1 MIVGHYATALIAHQ
15 KYPKGTLLFFLIV
28 SQLQDF
34 LWFIFHYLGLEHTTP
49 ADAFDATI
57 PNMYADMLYSHDLL
71 PQLVWMVLIFIIGRL
86 IFKDNKIAI
95 VGAIVLLG
103 HYVLD
108 FFSGH
113 PHYIFGEETHEF
125 GLGLYETNPY
135 LAIAIE
141 AIFSAAALWYFFSQ
155 ESKTGIVRST
165 KNKATILGVFVYG
178 ILFMLST
185 ATVSLRETLGI
196 PELGFSFS
204 TLIPTLLFT
213 YISMVLILNYAI
225 PKFEVKNGTLR

>member
-1 MIVGHYATALIAHQ
+1 MIVGHYSTALLAHQ
-15 KYPKGTLLFFLIV
+15 KSPKGTLLFFLIV

-49 ADAFDATI
+49 NDAFDATI
-57 PNMYADMLYSHDLL
+57 PVMYANMLYSHDLL

-86 IFKDNKIAI
+86 LFKDNKIALI
-95 VGAIVLLG
+95 GSILLLG

-113 PHYIFGEETHEF
+113 PHYIFGEDTHEF
-125 GLGLYETNPY
+125 GLGLYDTNPY

-141 AIFSAAALWYFFSQ
+141 ALFSLVALWYFFSQ
-155 ESKTGIVRST
+155 EAKKGIQRT
-165 KNKATILGVFVYG
+165 MKNKATIIGVFIYG
-178 ILFMLST
+178 IVFMLST
-185 ATVSLRETLGI
+185 ASISLRQTFGI
-196 PELGFSFS
+196 PEFDLGFN

-213 YISMVLILNYAI
+213 YIAMIWILNYAL
-225 PKFEVKNGTLR
+225 PKFETK